1 MSEVNITVVGNVATE
16 PKLDKNKNGDAFAHF
31 RLACNNA
38 RYDARSR
45 SWVDD
50 DTSFYTVYCWRSPL
64 ADNIAASLHKGDP
77 VVVYGR
83 LKNREWRDKNE
94 ASRVSPEITARS
106 LGHDLYRGTS
116 MFTKVTRPP
125 LIPDEDDAVEN
136 VREMYAY
143 GADALGGAASGDTYN
158 GIGNGMPGGNG
169 IGNGM
174 PGGNGVGNGPPGG
187 GRQLPGANGLPGG
200 GNGLSD
206 GNGLPGG
213 GLRVESGPDS
223 GGSPAAGGGPS
234 SDGGMRAAGE
244 PRDADVPRDAD
255 APAGP
260 LANVTSRTRPASR
273 SRREKAEAP
282 A

>member
-16 PKLDKNKNGDAFAHF
+16 PKLDRNKNGDAFAHF

-38 RYDARSR
+38 RYDARTR

-116 MFTKVTRPP
+116 TFTKVTRPP
-125 LIPDEDDAVEN
+125 LIPDEDDAVET

-143 GADALGGAASGDTYN
+143 GADTLGGGNGSGDPY
-158 GIGNGMPGGNG
+158 GGVGNGMPGGNG
-169 IGNGM
+169 L
-174 PGGNGVGNGPPGG
+174 GNGPLGGSGPLGG
-187 GRQLPGANGLPGG
+187 GGLPGG
-200 GNGLSD
+200 SGLSGGNGMRAE
-206 GNGLPGG
+206 NGSAPAGVG
-213 GLRVESGPDS
+213 S
-223 GGSPAAGGGPS
+223 SPAAEEGRG
-234 SDGGMRAAGE
+234 AAGE
-244 PRDADVPRDAD
+244 PRGAD
-255 APAGP
+255 APADP
-260 LANVTSRTRPASR
+260 LANVTTSTRPTGR
-273 SRREKAEAP
+273 SRREKAGAP